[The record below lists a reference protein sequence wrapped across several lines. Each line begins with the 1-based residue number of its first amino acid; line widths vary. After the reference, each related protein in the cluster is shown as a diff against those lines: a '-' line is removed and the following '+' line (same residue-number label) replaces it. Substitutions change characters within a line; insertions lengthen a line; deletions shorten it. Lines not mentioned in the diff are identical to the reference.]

1 MNPKLL
7 PGLAEEVKVYRD
19 VYLSVHEGVQFVDRI
34 RPVLRHLTNVFT
46 RDAASFNEFGRRHP
60 EMSANTFC
68 RDCQVWL
75 FAMTR

>member
-19 VYLSVHEGVQFVDRI
+19 VYLSVHEGVEFVDRI

-46 RDAASFNEFGRRHP
+46 RDATSFNEF
-60 EMSANTFC
+60 
-68 RDCQVWL
+68 
-75 FAMTR
+75 